1 MSVRG
6 IWFSVCAIATLSSTV
21 FADETYQLK
30 YRFQTGQFSHYEVT
44 DRAEMLTQY
53 AEQQSKSY
61 QQTQMLK
68 SYRVIAVDEKGGA
81 TIEPIVE
88 SARMSSQSGDKP
100 PITYD
105 SVQDQLPPK
114 EFEMIAGTIGRP
126 LARFQLA
133 ANGKLLKVMMLTQDV
148 PKNLLDAANKTDP
161 LMNFLTILPEKPV
174 KIGDKWSESYET
186 QVGVGKGLSQSLKMM
201 KSYELASVKGNVATI
216 TFRTG
221 LITPVSDPEILRQLV
236 QLTPTGTVEFD
247 LQQGQLISRTLKI
260 DERVVDAF
268 GSQSLLQAQGES
280 IEKLV
285 PAQLAKGN
293 PNQIPK

>member
-1 MSVRG
+1 M
-6 IWFSVCAIATLSSTV
+6 TLRTTWLSLCVMAAVSSTS
-21 FADETYQLK
+21 FADQPYQLR
-30 YRFQTGQFSHYEVT
+30 YRFQSGQFTHYEVT

-53 AEQQSKSY
+53 AEQQSKSV

-68 SYRVIAVDEKGGA
+68 SYRVVAVDENGGA

-88 SARMSSQSGDKP
+88 ITRMASQSGDKP

-105 SVQDQLPPK
+105 SVKDKLPPK

-126 LARFQLA
+126 LARFQLSA
-133 ANGKLLKVMMLTQDV
+133 TGKLMKVTMLSTDV
-148 PKNLLDAANKTDP
+148 PKSLADAASKTDP

-174 KIGDKWSESYET
+174 KIGDKWSESYEV
-186 QVGVGKGLSQSLKMM
+186 QVGVGNGLSQSIKMM
-201 KSYELASVKGNVATI
+201 KSYELSSVEGNIANI

-247 LQQGQLISRTLKI
+247 IQQGQLLSRKLKI

-268 GSQSLLQAQGES
+268 GSKSLLQAEGES
-280 IEKLV
+280 VEKLV
-285 PAQLAKGN
+285 PPQLAKGI

>member
-6 IWFSVCAIATLSSTV
+6 IWFYVCAMATLSSV
-21 FADETYQLK
+21 SFADDTYQLK
-30 YRFQTGQFSHYEVT
+30 YHFQAGQFSHYEVT

-53 AEQQSKSY
+53 AENQSKSF

-68 SYRVIAVDEKGGA
+68 SYRIVAVDEKGGA
-81 TIEPIVE
+81 TIEPVVE
-88 SARMSSQSGDKP
+88 FARMSSQSGDKAA
-100 PITYD
+100 ITYD
-105 SVQDQLPPK
+105 SAQDQLPPK

-126 LARFQLA
+126 LARFQLSA
-133 ANGKLLKVMMLTQDV
+133 SGKLLKVTMLTNDV

-174 KIGDKWSESYET
+174 KIGEKWSETYET
-186 QVGVGKGLSQSLKMM
+186 QVGIGSGLSQAIKMI
-201 KSYELASVKGNVATI
+201 KSYELASVKGNTATI

-221 LITPVSDPEILRQLV
+221 LITPVTDPEILRQLV

-247 LQQGQLISRTLKI
+247 IQQGQLISRSLKI

-268 GSQSLLQAQGES
+268 GAQSLLQAQGES
-280 IEKLV
+280 IEKMV
-285 PAQLAKGN
+285 PAQLAKGI
-293 PNQIPK
+293 PRQIPK